1 MIESQVSQ
9 PSGIPKLKEILTTL
23 IKKNVVEPSEDN
35 IEALELIDQLELFK
49 RNRTTHKAI

>member
-23 IKKNVVEPSEDN
+23 IQKNVVEPSEDN
-35 IEALELIDQLELFK
+35 KEALELIDQLELFK